1 MFSNDDIIFAYTR
14 KMAIDDGVLI
24 DATGAAGLCG
34 FKVPMAIT
42 IAAWTRCVT
51 EDGRNV
57 SEGVAHGRLLLLLY
71 DTWKACRNVNG
82 NRVRFIYRP
91 AFGNELVTLILHIG
105 PGDTAAPVCTLM
117 EPGDD

>member
-24 DATGAAGLCG
+24 DATEAAQLCG

-42 IAAWTRCVT
+42 IAAWVRCVT
-51 EDGRNV
+51 GNGRNV
-57 SEGVAHGRLLLLLY
+57 SADVAHRRLLLLLS
-71 DTWKACRNVNG
+71 DTWKACRNANG
-82 NRVRFIYRP
+82 NRVRFTYRP
-91 AFGNELVTLILHIG
+91 AFKNESVTLILHIG

-117 EPGDD
+117 EPDDD